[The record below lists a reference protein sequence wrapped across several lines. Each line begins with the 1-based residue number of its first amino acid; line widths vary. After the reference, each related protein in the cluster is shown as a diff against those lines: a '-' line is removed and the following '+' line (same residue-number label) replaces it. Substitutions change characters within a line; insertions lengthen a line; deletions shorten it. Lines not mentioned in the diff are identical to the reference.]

1 MPTPTTPPAPPP
13 AAVPTA
19 APAAA
24 PGGRGIPSEV
34 FRAYDIRGIAPD
46 PLSPELVHAIGWS
59 IAREA
64 RALGE
69 TRVAIGRD
77 GRLTGPRFRDA
88 LAGGLLAGG
97 VSVVDMGQLPTPI
110 LYFGAR
116 EIGSGIMITGSHNP
130 PDYNGLKITLA
141 GETLFGERIR
151 KLRERLEAHGWPATP
166 LLPDA
171 AAGGDAAAAGA
182 GAGTEAAT
190 GIGGGAG
197 TGAGAGS
204 GAGAGTGSG
213 AGAGTGAGVGS
224 GGGSGAGDE
233 AGDGSE
239 EGRSGGATAERG
251 GATLTSRDPREDYLR
266 EVAGRIAPGRRLR
279 VAVDA
284 GNGITGPTA
293 PRLLRALGHEVIEL
307 HCEVDGRFPN
317 HPPDTSVPE
326 SYADLSKTVVE
337 NQADLGLAF
346 DGDGDRLGVVD
357 GAGEIIWPDRF
368 MMLYA
373 EEILARR
380 PGAVFVHD
388 VKCTRHLGAFI
399 EERGGRVVM
408 GRTGHSYI
416 KKMLRESGAA
426 LAGEMSGHVFFS
438 DRWYGFDDALY
449 AAARLLEIL
458 AASPRSPTE
467 RFAALPK
474 GIATPEVRVE
484 MREGEPER
492 FMERFIRALPDA
504 PGFAGARLDTLDGV
518 RAELADGWALV
529 RSSNTSPSLSLRLE
543 ADSEAAL
550 ERIAGDVRGLL
561 ARLDPNL
568 DVPL

>member
-1 MPTPTTPPAPPP
+1 MPTSTPPSASASP
-13 AAVPTA
+13 ATS
-19 APAAA
+19 APASATA
-24 PGGRGIPSEV
+24 PRDRGIPSEV

-69 TRVAIGRD
+69 TRVAVGRD
-77 GRLTGPRFRDA
+77 GRLTGSRFRDA

-97 VSVVDMGQLPTPI
+97 VSVVDLGQLPTPL

-166 LLPDA
+166 LVPDA
-171 AAGGDAAAAGA
+171 AGGSGAAAAGSAGGAGAGAAAGVGVAAGDAAGDAAGA
-182 GAGTEAAT
+182 GAAP
-190 GIGGGAG
+190 GG
-197 TGAGAGS
+197 
-204 GAGAGTGSG
+204 
-213 AGAGTGAGVGS
+213 
-224 GGGSGAGDE
+224 D
-233 AGDGSE
+233 SE
-239 EGRSGGATAERG
+239 EGRSGGATADRG

-266 EVAGRIAPGRRLR
+266 DVTGRIAPGRRLR

-293 PRLLRALGHEVIEL
+293 PRLLRALGHDVIEL

-326 SYADLSKTVVE
+326 SYADLSKAVVDS
-337 NQADLGLAF
+337 QADLGLAF

-357 GAGEIIWPDRF
+357 GTGEIIWPDRF

-380 PGAVFVHD
+380 PGATFVHD

-399 EERGGRVVM
+399 EARGGRVVM

-416 KKMLRESGAA
+416 KKMLKESGAA
-426 LAGEMSGHVFFS
+426 LAGEMSGHLFFS

-458 AASPRSPTE
+458 AASPESPTE

-474 GIATPEVRVE
+474 GISTPEIRVE

-492 FMERFIRALPDA
+492 FMERLIRAMPDA

-529 RSSNTSPSLSLRLE
+529 RSSNTSPSLTLRLE
-543 ADSEAAL
+543 ADSDAAL
-550 ERIAGDVRGLL
+550 ERIAGDVRSLL
-561 ARLDPNL
+561 VRLDPDL

>member
-1 MPTPTTPPAPPP
+1 MVTPSTPPAPVSSPP
-13 AAVPTA
+13 RRGRAI
-19 APAAA
+19 PA
-24 PGGRGIPSEV
+24 EV
-34 FRAYDIRGIAPD
+34 FRAYDVRGIAPD
-46 PLSPELVHAIGWS
+46 PLSPELVRAVGWS

-64 RALGE
+64 RELGE
-69 TRVAIGRD
+69 TRVAIARD
-77 GRLTGPRFRDA
+77 GRLTGPEFRDA

-97 VSVVDMGQLPTPI
+97 VSVVDMGRIPTPI
-110 LYFGAR
+110 LYFASR
-116 EIGSGIMITGSHNP
+116 ELGSGVMITGSHNP

-141 GETLFGERIR
+141 GETLFGPRIR
-151 KLRERLEAHGWPATP
+151 KLRERLEAHGWPGNP
-166 LLPDA
+166 LPD
-171 AAGGDAAAAGA
+171 GG
-182 GAGTEAAT
+182 E
-190 GIGGGAG
+190 
-197 TGAGAGS
+197 
-204 GAGAGTGSG
+204 GTGSG
-213 AGAGTGAGVGS
+213 NAGE
-224 GGGSGAGDE
+224 GGKG
-233 AGDGSE
+233 E
-239 EGRSGGATAERG
+239 ESAPLGRLS
-251 GATLTSRDPREDYLR
+251 LTSHDPREEYLR
-266 EVAGRIAPGRRLR
+266 DVAGRIAPGRPLR

-293 PRLLRALGHEVIEL
+293 PRLLRALGHDVIEL

-326 SYADLSKTVVE
+326 SYADLARTVVE
-337 NQADLGLAF
+337 SRADLGLAF

-357 GAGEIIWPDRF
+357 GKGEIVWPDRF

-388 VKCTRHLGAFI
+388 VKCTRHLGAYI
-399 EERGGRVVM
+399 TERGGRVVM

-416 KKMLRESGAA
+416 KKMLKESGAA
-426 LAGEMSGHVFFS
+426 LAGEMSGHLFFS

-458 AASPRSPTE
+458 AAAPESPTT
-467 RFAALPK
+467 RLAALPK
-474 GIATPEVRVE
+474 GIATPELRVD

-492 FMERFIRALPDA
+492 FMERLVRAIPDA

-529 RSSNTSPSLSLRLE
+529 RSSNTSPSLTLRLE
-543 ADSEAAL
+543 ADSDAAL
-550 ERIAGDVRGLL
+550 ERIAGDVRRLL
-561 ARLDPNL
+561 VRLDPDF

>member
-1 MPTPTTPPAPPP
+1 MPTFTTPLGPSSASAP
-13 AAVPTA
+13 
-19 APAAA
+19 APAA
-24 PGGRGIPSEV
+24 PGRGIPSEV

-46 PLSPELVHAIGWS
+46 PLSPELVHAVGWS

-69 TRVAIGRD
+69 TRIAVGRD
-77 GRLTGPRFRDA
+77 GRLTGPELRDA
-88 LAGGLLAGG
+88 LAAGLLAGG
-97 VSVVDMGQLPTPI
+97 VSVVDTGMLPSPI
-110 LYFGAR
+110 LYFAAR
-116 EIGSGIMITGSHNP
+116 ELGSGVMITGSHNP

-141 GETLFGERIR
+141 GETLFGERIQ
-151 KLRERLEAHGWPATP
+151 KLRERLEKHGWPATP
-166 LLPDA
+166 LPDA
-171 AAGGDAAAAGA
+171 
-182 GAGTEAAT
+182 
-190 GIGGGAG
+190 GGAG
-197 TGAGAGS
+197 GS
-204 GAGAGTGSG
+204 GE
-213 AGAGTGAGVGS
+213 
-224 GGGSGAGDE
+224 D
-233 AGDGSE
+233 
-239 EGRSGGATAERG
+239 RG
-251 GATLTSRDPREDYLR
+251 GVSLTARDPREDYLHD
-266 EVAGRIAPGRRLR
+266 VTGRIARGRCLR

-293 PRLLRALGHEVIEL
+293 PRLLRALGHDVIEL

-317 HPPDTSVPE
+317 HPPDTSVAE
-326 SYADLSKTVVE
+326 SYADLARAVVE
-337 NQADLGLAF
+337 ERADLGLAF

-380 PGAVFVHD
+380 PGAAFVHD

-399 EERGGRVVM
+399 AARGGRVVM

-416 KKMLRESGAA
+416 KKMLKESGAA
-426 LAGEMSGHVFFS
+426 LAGEMSGHLFFS

-458 AASPRSPTE
+458 AASPESPTD
-467 RFAALPK
+467 RFASLPK
-474 GIATPEVRVE
+474 GIATPEIRVE
-484 MREGEPER
+484 MREGESER
-492 FMERFIRALPDA
+492 FMERLVRAMPDA

-529 RSSNTSPSLSLRLE
+529 RSSNTSPSLTLRLE

-561 ARLDPNL
+561 VRLDPDL

>member
-1 MPTPTTPPAPPP
+1 MPTSRTPPASPPAPP
-13 AAVPTA
+13 
-19 APAAA
+19 
-24 PGGRGIPSEV
+24 GRGIPSEV

-46 PLSPELVHAIGWS
+46 PLGPELVHAVGWS

-64 RALGE
+64 RELGE
-69 TRVAIGRD
+69 TRVAVGRD
-77 GRLTGPRFRDA
+77 GRLTGPQLRDA

-97 VSVVDMGQLPTPI
+97 VSVVDMGRLPTPI
-110 LYFGAR
+110 LYFAAR
-116 EIGSGIMITGSHNP
+116 EFGNGVMITGSHNP

-151 KLRERLEAHGWPATP
+151 KLRERLVAHGWPETS
-166 LLPDA
+166 LPDA
-171 AAGGDAAAAGA
+171 GA
-182 GAGTEAAT
+182 GIESEG
-190 GIGGGAG
+190 
-197 TGAGAGS
+197 
-204 GAGAGTGSG
+204 
-213 AGAGTGAGVGS
+213 
-224 GGGSGAGDE
+224 
-233 AGDGSE
+233 E
-239 EGRSGGATAERG
+239 EGRSGGGDDDGGDDGGGIADRG
-251 GATLTSRDPREDYLR
+251 RVSLTSQDPREDYLR
-266 EVAGRIAPGRRLR
+266 DVTGRIAPGRRLR

-293 PRLLRALGHEVIEL
+293 PPLLRALGHDVIEL

-317 HPPDTSVPE
+317 HPPDTSVAE
-326 SYADLSKTVVE
+326 SYADLARAVVE
-337 NQADLGLAF
+337 ERADLGLAF

-357 GAGEIIWPDRF
+357 GTGEIIWPDRF
-368 MMLYA
+368 MMLYV
-373 EEILARR
+373 EEILARL

-399 EERGGRVVM
+399 AARGGRPVM

-416 KKMLRESGAA
+416 KKMLRETGAA
-426 LAGEMSGHVFFS
+426 LAGEMSGHIFFS

-458 AASPRSPTE
+458 AASPESPTD

-474 GIATPEVRVE
+474 GIATPEIRVE

-492 FMERFIRALPDA
+492 FMERLIRALPDA

-529 RSSNTSPSLSLRLE
+529 RSSNTSPSLTLRLE

-561 ARLDPNL
+561 ARLDPDL
-568 DVPL
+568 PLPL

>member
-1 MPTPTTPPAPPP
+1 MQTPRTPPESAS
-13 AAVPTA
+13 T
-19 APAAA
+19 
-24 PGGRGIPSEV
+24 PGGRGIPPEV

-46 PLSPELVHAIGWS
+46 PLSPELVHAVGWS

-64 RALGE
+64 RELGE

-88 LAGGLLAGG
+88 LADGLLAGG
-97 VSVVDMGQLPTPI
+97 ISVVDLGRLPTPI
-110 LYFGAR
+110 LYFAAR
-116 EIGSGIMITGSHNP
+116 EFGSGVMITGSHNP

-151 KLRERLEAHGWPATP
+151 RLRERLEAHRWPRTP
-166 LLPDA
+166 LPDA
-171 AAGGDAAAAGA
+171 RAESEQGRR
-182 GAGTEAAT
+182 
-190 GIGGGAG
+190 
-197 TGAGAGS
+197 GAGS
-204 GAGAGTGSG
+204 GIA
-213 AGAGTGAGVGS
+213 
-224 GGGSGAGDE
+224 D
-233 AGDGSE
+233 
-239 EGRSGGATAERG
+239 RG
-251 GATLTSRDPREDYLR
+251 GVSLTSQDPREDYLR
-266 EVAGRIAPGRRLR
+266 DVAGRIARGRRLR

-293 PRLLRALGHEVIEL
+293 PRLLRALGHDVIEL

-317 HPPDTSVPE
+317 HPPDTSVAE
-326 SYADLSKTVVE
+326 SYADLARAVVE
-337 NQADLGLAF
+337 ERADLGLAF

-357 GAGEIIWPDRF
+357 GAGEIVWPDRF
-368 MMLYA
+368 MMLYV

-388 VKCTRHLGAFI
+388 VKCTRHLGEFI
-399 EERGGRVVM
+399 TARGGRPVM

-416 KKMLRESGAA
+416 KKMLKESGAA
-426 LAGEMSGHVFFS
+426 LAGEMSGHIFFS

-458 AASPRSPTE
+458 AASPESPTE
-467 RFAALPK
+467 RLAALPK
-474 GIATPEVRVE
+474 GIATPEIRVE

-492 FMERFIRALPDA
+492 FMERLVRVLPQA

-529 RSSNTSPSLSLRLE
+529 RSSNTSPSLTLRLE

-550 ERIAGDVRGLL
+550 ERITGDIRRLL
-561 ARLDPNL
+561 VRLDPDL

>member
-1 MPTPTTPPAPPP
+1 MTAPRD
-13 AAVPTA
+13 
-19 APAAA
+19 
-24 PGGRGIPSEV
+24 RGIPSEV

-77 GRLTGPRFRDA
+77 GRLTGPEFRDS
-88 LAGGLLAGG
+88 LAAGLLAGG
-97 VSVVDMGQLPTPI
+97 VSVVDMGQLPTPL

-166 LLPDA
+166 LVPDA
-171 AAGGDAAAAGA
+171 AGASGAAAAGA
-182 GAGTEAAT
+182 A
-190 GIGGGAG
+190 GGARAG
-197 TGAGAGS
+197 AAAGVGVAAGDAAGAGA
-204 GAGAGTGSG
+204 AP
-213 AGAGTGAGVGS
+213 
-224 GGGSGAGDE
+224 GGD
-233 AGDGSE
+233 SE
-239 EGRSGGATAERG
+239 EGRSGGATADRG

-266 EVAGRIAPGRRLR
+266 DVTGRIAPGRRLR

-293 PRLLRALGHEVIEL
+293 PRLLRALGHDVIEL

-326 SYADLSKTVVE
+326 SYADLSKAVVE
-337 NQADLGLAF
+337 SEADLGLAF

-380 PGAVFVHD
+380 PGATFVHD

-399 EERGGRVVM
+399 AARGGRVVM

-416 KKMLRESGAA
+416 KKMLKSPARRSRERCPGTSSSPTAGTGSTTPSTPRPASSKSSRPPRNPPPSGSPPFRRGSRPPSSAWRCA
-426 LAGEMSGHVFFS
+426 RVRPSGS
-438 DRWYGFDDALY
+438 WSGSSGRCRTPRGSRERGSTPWTACARSSPTDGRWSAPPIPP
-449 AAARLLEIL
+449 R
-458 AASPRSPTE
+458 ASPCGSKRTPTRRSNGS
-467 RFAALPK
+467 R
-474 GIATPEVRVE
+474 ATC
-484 MREGEPER
+484 
-492 FMERFIRALPDA
+492 
-504 PGFAGARLDTLDGV
+504 GASSSGSTPNSTYPSSV
-518 RAELADGWALV
+518 VSLV
-529 RSSNTSPSLSLRLE
+529 QC
-543 ADSEAAL
+543 
-550 ERIAGDVRGLL
+550 RIYPFRY
-561 ARLDPNL
+561 P
-568 DVPL
+568 

>member
-1 MPTPTTPPAPPP
+1 MQTPRTRPEPAS
-13 AAVPTA
+13 TR
-19 APAAA
+19 
-24 PGGRGIPSEV
+24 GGRGIPSEV

-77 GRLTGPRFRDA
+77 GRLTGPELRDS
-88 LAGGLLAGG
+88 LAAGLLAGG
-97 VSVVDMGQLPTPI
+97 VSVVDTGRLPTPI
-110 LYFGAR
+110 LYYAAR
-116 EIGSGIMITGSHNP
+116 ELGSGVMITGSHNP

-141 GETLFGERIR
+141 GETLFGDRIR
-151 KLRERLEAHGWPATP
+151 KLRERLEKHGWPATP
-166 LLPDA
+166 LPD
-171 AAGGDAAAAGA
+171 
-182 GAGTEAAT
+182 
-190 GIGGGAG
+190 
-197 TGAGAGS
+197 
-204 GAGAGTGSG
+204 
-213 AGAGTGAGVGS
+213 
-224 GGGSGAGDE
+224 
-233 AGDGSE
+233 
-239 EGRSGGATAERG
+239 SGGARGSDEDRG
-251 GATLTSRDPREDYLR
+251 GVSLTAHDPREDYLR
-266 EVAGRIAPGRRLR
+266 DVTGRIARGRRLR

-293 PRLLRALGHEVIEL
+293 PRLLRTLGHDVIEL

-317 HPPDTSVPE
+317 HPPDTSVAE
-326 SYADLSKTVVE
+326 SYADLARAVVE
-337 NQADLGLAF
+337 SQADLGLAF

-357 GAGEIIWPDRF
+357 GTGEIIWPDRF

-399 EERGGRVVM
+399 AARGGRVVM

-416 KKMLRESGAA
+416 KKMLKESGAA
-426 LAGEMSGHVFFS
+426 LAGEMSGHLFFS

-458 AASPRSPTE
+458 AASPESPTE

-474 GIATPEVRVE
+474 GIATPEIRIQ

-492 FMERFIRALPDA
+492 FMERLVRAMPDA

-529 RSSNTSPSLSLRLE
+529 RSSNTSPSLTLRLE
-543 ADSEAAL
+543 ADSDAAL
-550 ERIAGDVRGLL
+550 ERISGDVRSLL
-561 ARLDPNL
+561 VRLDPDL
-568 DVPL
+568 DVSL

>member
-1 MPTPTTPPAPPP
+1 MPTSTTPPAPSSASGP
-13 AAVPTA
+13 
-19 APAAA
+19 APA
-24 PGGRGIPSEV
+24 PPGRGIPSEV
-34 FRAYDIRGIAPD
+34 FRAYDVRGIAPD
-46 PLSPELVHAIGWS
+46 PLSPALVQAVGWS

-64 RALGE
+64 RGLGE
-69 TRVAIGRD
+69 TRVAVGRD
-77 GRLTGPRFRDA
+77 GRLTGPGLRDS
-88 LAGGLLAGG
+88 LAAGLLAGG
-97 VSVVDMGQLPTPI
+97 VSVVDMGRVPTPI
-110 LYFGAR
+110 LYYAAR
-116 EIGSGIMITGSHNP
+116 ELGSGVMITGSHNP

-141 GETLFGERIR
+141 GETLFGERIQG
-151 KLRERLEAHGWPATP
+151 LRERLEKHGWPATP
-166 LLPDA
+166 LPDA
-171 AAGGDAAAAGA
+171 
-182 GAGTEAAT
+182 
-190 GIGGGAG
+190 GGAS
-197 TGAGAGS
+197 ASGS
-204 GAGAGTGSG
+204 GE
-213 AGAGTGAGVGS
+213 
-224 GGGSGAGDE
+224 D
-233 AGDGSE
+233 
-239 EGRSGGATAERG
+239 RG
-251 GATLTSRDPREDYLR
+251 GVSLTSHDPREDYLR
-266 EVAGRIAPGRRLR
+266 EVTGRIARGRRLR
-279 VAVDA
+279 VVVDA

-293 PRLLRALGHEVIEL
+293 PRLLRALGHEVIKL

-326 SYADLSKTVVE
+326 SYADLARAVVE
-337 NQADLGLAF
+337 SQADLGLAF

-373 EEILARR
+373 EEILARH
-380 PGAVFVHD
+380 PGATFVHD

-399 EERGGRVVM
+399 AARGGRVVM

-416 KKMLRESGAA
+416 KKMLKESGAA
-426 LAGEMSGHVFFS
+426 LAGEMSGHLFFS

-458 AASPRSPTE
+458 AASPESPTE

-484 MREGEPER
+484 MREGESER
-492 FMERFIRALPDA
+492 FMERLVRAMPDA

-529 RSSNTSPSLSLRLE
+529 RSSNTSPSLTLRLE
-543 ADSEAAL
+543 ADSDAAL

-561 ARLDPNL
+561 VRLDPDL

>member
-1 MPTPTTPPAPPP
+1 MPTSTPPA
-13 AAVPTA
+13 AS
-19 APAAA
+19 APAPATA
-24 PGGRGIPSEV
+24 PRDRRIPSEV

-69 TRVAIGRD
+69 TRVAVGRD
-77 GRLTGPRFRDA
+77 GRLTGPEFRDA
-88 LAGGLLAGG
+88 LAAGLLAGG
-97 VSVVDMGQLPTPI
+97 VSVVDLGQLPTPL

-151 KLRERLEAHGWPATP
+151 KLRDRLEAHGWPATP

-171 AAGGDAAAAGA
+171 AVGGRAAAGA
-182 GAGTEAAT
+182 EAPPEAGSESEK
-190 GIGGGAG
+190 GRGGG
-197 TGAGAGS
+197 
-204 GAGAGTGSG
+204 
-213 AGAGTGAGVGS
+213 V
-224 GGGSGAGDE
+224 
-233 AGDGSE
+233 
-239 EGRSGGATAERG
+239 TAERG

-266 EVAGRIAPGRRLR
+266 DVTGRIAPGRRLR
-279 VAVDA
+279 VVVDA

-293 PRLLRALGHEVIEL
+293 PRLLRALGHDVIEL

-326 SYADLSKTVVE
+326 SYADLSKAVVE
-337 NQADLGLAF
+337 SQANLGLAF

-380 PGAVFVHD
+380 PGATFVHD

-399 EERGGRVVM
+399 AARGGRVVM

-416 KKMLRESGAA
+416 KKMLKESGAA
-426 LAGEMSGHVFFS
+426 LAGEMSGHLFFS

-458 AASPRSPTE
+458 AASPESPTE

-474 GIATPEVRVE
+474 GIATPEIRVE

-492 FMERFIRALPDA
+492 FMERLIRAMPDA

-529 RSSNTSPSLSLRLE
+529 RSSNTSPSLTLRLE
-543 ADSEAAL
+543 ADSDAAL
-550 ERIAGDVRGLL
+550 ERIAGDVQSLL
-561 ARLDPNL
+561 VRLDPDL

>member
-1 MPTPTTPPAPPP
+1 MPTSTPPP
-13 AAVPTA
+13 ASAS
-19 APAAA
+19 APASATA
-24 PGGRGIPSEV
+24 PCDRGIPSEV

-77 GRLTGPRFRDA
+77 GRLTGPEFRDS
-88 LAGGLLAGG
+88 LAAGLLAGG
-97 VSVVDMGQLPTPI
+97 VSVVDMGQLPTPL

-151 KLRERLEAHGWPATP
+151 MLRERLETHGWPATP
-166 LLPDA
+166 LVPDA
-171 AAGGDAAAAGA
+171 GGASGAAAAGA
-182 GAGTEAAT
+182 A
-190 GIGGGAG
+190 GGAG
-197 TGAGAGS
+197 AAPGS
-204 GAGAGTGSG
+204 
-213 AGAGTGAGVGS
+213 
-224 GGGSGAGDE
+224 E
-233 AGDGSE
+233 NE
-239 EGRSGGATAERG
+239 EGRSGGATADRG

-266 EVAGRIAPGRRLR
+266 DVTGRIAPGRRLR

-326 SYADLSKTVVE
+326 SYADLSKAVVE
-337 NQADLGLAF
+337 SEADLGLAF

-380 PGAVFVHD
+380 PGATFVHD

-399 EERGGRVVM
+399 TARGGRVVM

-416 KKMLRESGAA
+416 KKMLKESGAA
-426 LAGEMSGHVFFS
+426 LAGEMSGHLFFS

-458 AASPRSPTE
+458 AASPESPTE

-474 GIATPEVRVE
+474 GIATPEIRVE

-492 FMERFIRALPDA
+492 FMERLVRAMPDA

-518 RAELADGWALV
+518 RAELDDGWALV
-529 RSSNTSPSLSLRLE
+529 RSSNTSPSLTLRLE
-543 ADSEAAL
+543 ADTDAAL
-550 ERIAGDVRGLL
+550 ERIAGDVRSLL
-561 ARLDPNL
+561 VRLDPDL

>member
-1 MPTPTTPPAPPP
+1 MPTSTTPPSPSS
-13 AAVPTA
+13 AAASGP
-19 APAAA
+19 APASAA
-24 PGGRGIPSEV
+24 LGRGIPAEV
-34 FRAYDIRGIAPD
+34 FRAYDVRGIAPD
-46 PLSPELVHAIGWS
+46 PLSPALVQAVGWS

-69 TRVAIGRD
+69 TRVAVGRD
-77 GRLTGPRFRDA
+77 GRLTGPEFRDS
-88 LAGGLLAGG
+88 LAEGLLAGG
-97 VSVVDMGQLPTPI
+97 VSVVDMGRLPTPI
-110 LYFGAR
+110 LYYAAR
-116 EIGSGIMITGSHNP
+116 EFGSGVMITGSHNP

-141 GETLFGERIR
+141 GETLFGERIQG
-151 KLRERLEAHGWPATP
+151 LRERLEAHGWPETP
-166 LLPDA
+166 LPDA
-171 AAGGDAAAAGA
+171 ASAS
-182 GAGTEAAT
+182 
-190 GIGGGAG
+190 
-197 TGAGAGS
+197 GS
-204 GAGAGTGSG
+204 GE
-213 AGAGTGAGVGS
+213 
-224 GGGSGAGDE
+224 D
-233 AGDGSE
+233 
-239 EGRSGGATAERG
+239 RSGV
-251 GATLTSRDPREDYLR
+251 TLTSRDPREDYLR
-266 EVAGRIAPGRRLR
+266 DVTARIARGRRLR

-293 PRLLRALGHEVIEL
+293 PPLLRALGHDVIEL

-317 HPPDTSVPE
+317 HPPDTSVAE
-326 SYADLSKTVVE
+326 SYADLARAVVE
-337 NQADLGLAF
+337 SRADLGLAF

-380 PGAVFVHD
+380 PGATFVHD

-399 EERGGRVVM
+399 AARGGRVVM

-416 KKMLRESGAA
+416 KKMLKESGAA
-426 LAGEMSGHVFFS
+426 LAGEMSGHLFFS

-458 AASPRSPTE
+458 AASPESPTE

-474 GIATPEVRVE
+474 GIATPEIRVE
-484 MREGEPER
+484 MREGESEP
-492 FMERFIRALPDA
+492 FMERLVRAMPDA

-529 RSSNTSPSLSLRLE
+529 RSSNTSPSLTLRLE

-550 ERIAGDVRGLL
+550 ERIAGDVRVLL
-561 ARLDPNL
+561 TRLDPDL
-568 DVPL
+568 VVPL

>member
-1 MPTPTTPPAPPP
+1 MPTSMIPPTPPLASASPPAP
-13 AAVPTA
+13 ATA
-19 APAAA
+19 PRD
-24 PGGRGIPSEV
+24 RGIPSEV

-69 TRVAIGRD
+69 TRVAVGRD
-77 GRLTGPRFRDA
+77 GRLTGSRFRDA
-88 LAGGLLAGG
+88 LASGLLAGG
-97 VSVVDMGQLPTPI
+97 VSVVDMGQLPTPL

-151 KLRERLEAHGWPATP
+151 KLRERLEAHGWPATS
-166 LLPDA
+166 LVPDA
-171 AAGGDAAAAGA
+171 ADASGAAADGAAGGA
-182 GAGTEAAT
+182 GATARAEVAA
-190 GIGGGAG
+190 GVAAR
-197 TGAGAGS
+197 AGAEP
-204 GAGAGTGSG
+204 
-213 AGAGTGAGVGS
+213 
-224 GGGSGAGDE
+224 GGE
-233 AGDGSE
+233 NE
-239 EGRSGGATAERG
+239 EGRSGGATADRG
-251 GATLTSRDPREDYLR
+251 GVSLTSRDPREDYLR
-266 EVAGRIAPGRRLR
+266 DVTGRIAPGRRLR
-279 VAVDA
+279 IAVDA

-326 SYADLSKTVVE
+326 SYADLSKAVVE
-337 NQADLGLAF
+337 SEADLGLAF

-380 PGAVFVHD
+380 PGATFVHD

-399 EERGGRVVM
+399 AARGGRVVM

-416 KKMLRESGAA
+416 KKMLKESGAA
-426 LAGEMSGHVFFS
+426 LAGEMSGHLFFS

-458 AASPRSPTE
+458 AASPESPTE

-474 GIATPEVRVE
+474 GISTPEIRVE

-492 FMERFIRALPDA
+492 FMERLIRAMPDA
-504 PGFAGARLDTLDGV
+504 PGFAGARLDSLDGV

-529 RSSNTSPSLSLRLE
+529 RSSNTSPSLTLRLE
-543 ADSEAAL
+543 ADSDAAL
-550 ERIAGDVRGLL
+550 ERIAGDVRSLL
-561 ARLDPNL
+561 VRLDPDL